1 MAEKKKYQARCMRC
15 KKQVDVKDPEEVEIK
30 KGTWAVKGKCVVC
43 GTKVY
48 RIIGKKK

>member
-1 MAEKKKYQARCMRC
+1 MEYKARCMKC
-15 KKQVDVKDPEEVEIK
+15 KTQVDVKDPKEVEIK
-30 KGTWAVKGKCVVC
+30 KGTWAVKGVCAKC